1 MCTVEQKHIFAW
13 ALGRA
18 LLQKHIPGSDL
29 GLEAFLLKQRH
40 IAASDLGLQAFLLNS
55 IGHFRLYSK
64 TEQLEQL
71 MGEEVTDI
79 NEILA
84 VINNI
89 QVPAQ
94 SLQNPCI
101 ILTQSSQ
108 NQQYTGCT
116 ILSNSSYNPHTI
128 LQNAHTILAS
138 TTYRCW
144 HNFLHIVWHPPHI
157 ACVV

>member
-1 MCTVEQKHIFAW
+1 
-13 ALGRA
+13 
-18 LLQKHIPGSDL
+18 
-29 GLEAFLLKQRH
+29 
-40 IAASDLGLQAFLLNS
+40 
-55 IGHFRLYSK
+55 
-64 TEQLEQL
+64 

-116 ILSNSSYNPHTI
+116 ILSKSSYNPHTI

-144 HNFLHIVWHPPHI
+144 HNLADRVISTTPNIQHTMCCMGHPPHQTSTSQYNHHTLMSGGVNVLFTHG
-157 ACVV
+157 VVDIVQSSCTPLMPCNLNCTS

>member
-1 MCTVEQKHIFAW
+1 MRIPSMNIMQTLLVANHFRLRVANR
-13 ALGRA
+13 LRA
-18 LLQKHIPGSDL
+18 KTHFFFGYWS
-29 GLEAFLLKQRH
+29 
-40 IAASDLGLQAFLLNS
+40 SSFLLNS

-94 SLQNPCI
+94 SCRLYNI
-101 ILTQSSQ
+101 RHSKHLT
-108 NQQYTGCT
+108 
-116 ILSNSSYNPHTI
+116 YN
-128 LQNAHTILAS
+128 
-138 TTYRCW
+138 
-144 HNFLHIVWHPPHI
+144 V
-157 ACVV
+157 